1 MKRVIAVQAAKE
13 ESVWWD
19 NVNTSGKETKK
30 EILQTSFK
38 NTVSFLE
45 KQLGEN
51 IEEWSWN
58 KVASVE
64 HGHALA
70 AGGKMLRNMFNIGPF
85 QMDGGN
91 EVINNQLFK
100 LDSTGYYKVHAGPS
114 TRRVIDFS
122 DIENSVSI
130 LPTGQSGNIFSDH
143 YDDQAEKYLNG
154 EFVKMLMNEEEIK
167 KSKNKLIFKVKK

>member
-1 MKRVIAVQAAKE
+1 M
-13 ESVWWD
+13 
-19 NVNTSGKETKK
+19 
-30 EILQTSFK
+30 
-38 NTVSFLE
+38 
-45 KQLGEN
+45 
-51 IEEWSWN
+51 
-58 KVASVE
+58 
-64 HGHALA
+64 
-70 AGGKMLRNMFNIGPF
+70 
-85 QMDGGN
+85 
-91 EVINNQLFK
+91 INNQLFK